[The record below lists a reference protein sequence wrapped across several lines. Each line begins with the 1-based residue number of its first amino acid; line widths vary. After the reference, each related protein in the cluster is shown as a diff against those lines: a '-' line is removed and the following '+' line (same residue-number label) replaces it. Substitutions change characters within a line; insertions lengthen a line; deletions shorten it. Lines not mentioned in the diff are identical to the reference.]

1 MRGDSLDRLL
11 VACVIVLSAVLLVL
25 IYRRTQPPALSAQ
38 RASWTLT
45 PGVVNP
51 EVTQS
56 TISATICTRGWAS
69 EIRPDSSYTSELK
82 VQQMRAYGRIGTP
95 TDYQEDHLIS
105 LELGGHPTDP
115 RNLWPEPRSRAEE
128 VDRTENDLNAAI
140 CSGRLTLAEAQR
152 RISDI
157 KHTAG

>member
-1 MRGDSLDRLL
+1 MRGGSLDLLL
-11 VACVIVLSAVLLVL
+11 VACVIVLAVVLLL
-25 IYRRTQPPALSAQ
+25 LTYRRAQVPALSAQ

-51 EVTQS
+51 EVTQN
-56 TISATICTRGWAS
+56 TIGVTICSRGWAS
-69 EIRPDSSYTSELK
+69 EIRPDSSYTGELK
-82 VQQMRAYGRIGTP
+82 LQQMRAYSRVGAP
-95 TDYQEDHLIS
+95 TGYQEDHLIS

-115 RNLWPEPRSRAEE
+115 RNLWPEPRPRAED
-128 VDRTENDLNAAI
+128 VDRIENDLNAAI
-140 CSGRLTLAEAQR
+140 CSGRLTLADAQR